1 MSTKSAEYQFWDTSA
16 LVALILQER
25 HTPLSLKA
33 KEAGRRFLAWEWLKI
48 EALAALTRRKCEPAE
63 FKSLRILLEQF
74 EFIGLE
80 STDYPALG
88 KVIQKHKL
96 RAADAGHLF
105 CLRQA
110 KKLRSS
116 ICFVCFDEEL
126 TLAAEAE
133 GIHVFS

>member
-1 MSTKSAEYQFWDTSA
+1 LSIRSAEYQFWDTSA

-25 HTPLSLKA
+25 HTALSLQA
-33 KEAGRRFLAWEWLKI
+33 KEEGRRFLAWDWLKI
-48 EALAALTRRKCEPAE
+48 EALAALARRKCGAVE
-63 FKSLRILLEQF
+63 FKSLRTLLEQF

-80 STDYPALG
+80 PSDYPALG

-96 RAADAGHLF
+96 RSADAGHLF

-110 KKLRSS
+110 KKLRPS

-126 TLAAEAE
+126 TKAAEAE